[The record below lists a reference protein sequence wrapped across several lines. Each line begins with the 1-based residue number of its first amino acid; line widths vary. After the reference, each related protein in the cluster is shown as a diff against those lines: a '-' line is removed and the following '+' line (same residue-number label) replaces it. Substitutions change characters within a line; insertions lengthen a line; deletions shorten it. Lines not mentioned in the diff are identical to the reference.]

1 MRNVTLGAVL
11 AAVVVAAVIAYNTLF
26 SVYETQQALV
36 LQFGKVVD
44 VIKSPG
50 LHHKAPFIQNVV
62 YIDRRILDL
71 DSPAQEVIAADQKR
85 LVVDTF
91 ARYRIVDPLLFYQSV
106 QTVQKANAQL
116 SQLLN
121 SATRRVLGE
130 ATFTHVVRDERPQLM
145 ARIAEQMNHESRP
158 FGIDVVDVRIRRA
171 DLPEA
176 NSQAIFHRMQTER
189 QREAAEIRAQGEE
202 AARRIRAR
210 ADRDVIVLLA
220 EANKT
225 SEQVRGEGDAKRNQI
240 FAEAYGRDPG
250 FFSFY
255 RSMQAYEAALKGS
268 GTHLVLTPD
277 SDFFRFLTDPRGATA
292 TGGAGKPPAQP
303 GGAPAQPAPEAR
315 GAATAAQ

>member
-1 MRNVTLGAVL
+1 MRNLTLGAVL
-11 AAVVVAAVIAYNTLF
+11 AALVVVAVVAYNTLF

-91 ARYRIVDPLLFYQSV
+91 ARYRILDPLLFYQSV

-158 FGIDVVDVRIRRA
+158 FGIEIVDVRIRRA

-176 NSQAIFHRMQTER
+176 NSHAIFERMKTER

-220 EANKT
+220 DANKT

-255 RSMQAYEAALKGS
+255 RSMQAYEAALKGA

-292 TGGAGKPPAQP
+292 PGTKPPAQP
-303 GGAPAQPAPEAR
+303 GNPAQPAPEAR